1 MKVWMADLTYT
12 QQTISS
18 DVFPAAIAGM
28 IEYAK
33 NSLSYEIES
42 KIFKFPENLSKCLS
56 EDRPDVIGFSNYVW
70 NCNLGLNFAKI
81 IKKKYPDIP
90 IIMGGPNFPVDL
102 RGQKAFLENN
112 RQIDF
117 YVYKEGEEG
126 WIKILD
132 IVQEN
137 ISNSDKISIV
147 QDKKEEL
154 INTSFIDLDNNLFVS
169 KSDTRMS
176 NLTQMPSPYVSGLLD
191 RFFGGRLLPI
201 IQTNRGCPFTCTFC
215 TEGQSY
221 WTKVRKKS
229 QNVVNSEIEYIS
241 KKINEFP
248 DDKKRYELYISD
260 SNFGMFKE
268 DLATCNF
275 IAEMQEEY
283 GYPKYISVTTGKNKK
298 ERVLE
303 AAKIVNGAIK
313 LSGSVQ
319 SLDEE
324 VLESI
329 KRKNISPDKL
339 LEVAKQAQGVKS
351 NVVSEVILGLPTD
364 SKEKHFE
371 TLRKLVDS
379 SFNTIIMY
387 QLMMLPGTEMNVESS
402 RKEFGFKTRFRVLPR
417 CFGYFNVLGETIVAA
432 EIEEI
437 AVENATLSFQDYLD
451 CRKMS
456 LIINIFYNEGIFE
469 EIVKVLENIGIS
481 PFAWLEKIYSNTNV
495 EKFNSLVKQYTD
507 ESVNELWESKDNL
520 EEFANDIENIK
531 KYISGDYGNNL
542 LAKYKA
548 LSLTEYFESVC
559 EIASLAIREVVFE
572 NNNTDKEV
580 INLADEIIKF
590 KYLRASNIFDMSFKE
605 YSHEFEYDINSDA
618 LRLSEDIDSSFS
630 PKKIKYDKPKLLH
643 FRFTNSQKS
652 MIKSYSNLF
661 GSDLAGLS
669 KTLSRVYLR
678 QFFRE
683 TFENK
688 R

>member
-339 LEVAKQAQGVKS
+339 LEVAK
-351 NVVSEVILGLPTD
+351 
-364 SKEKHFE
+364 H
-371 TLRKLVDS
+371 
-379 SFNTIIMY
+379 
-387 QLMMLPGTEMNVESS
+387 
-402 RKEFGFKTRFRVLPR
+402 
-417 CFGYFNVLGETIVAA
+417 
-432 EIEEI
+432 
-437 AVENATLSFQDYLD
+437 
-451 CRKMS
+451 
-456 LIINIFYNEGIFE
+456 
-469 EIVKVLENIGIS
+469 
-481 PFAWLEKIYSNTNV
+481 
-495 EKFNSLVKQYTD
+495 
-507 ESVNELWESKDNL
+507 
-520 EEFANDIENIK
+520 
-531 KYISGDYGNNL
+531 
-542 LAKYKA
+542 
-548 LSLTEYFESVC
+548 
-559 EIASLAIREVVFE
+559 
-572 NNNTDKEV
+572 
-580 INLADEIIKF
+580 
-590 KYLRASNIFDMSFKE
+590 
-605 YSHEFEYDINSDA
+605 
-618 LRLSEDIDSSFS
+618 
-630 PKKIKYDKPKLLH
+630 
-643 FRFTNSQKS
+643 
-652 MIKSYSNLF
+652 
-661 GSDLAGLS
+661 
-669 KTLSRVYLR
+669 
-678 QFFRE
+678 
-683 TFENK
+683 
-688 R
+688 